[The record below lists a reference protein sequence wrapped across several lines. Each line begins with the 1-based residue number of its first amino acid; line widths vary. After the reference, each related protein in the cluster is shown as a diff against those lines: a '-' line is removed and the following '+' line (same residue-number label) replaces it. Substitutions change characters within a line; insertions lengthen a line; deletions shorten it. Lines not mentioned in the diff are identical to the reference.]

1 MEELDDIEFAKAV
14 NVFRDNRNANY
25 ATWLRSLWLVKLS
38 YIDATAF
45 LFFGGHSC
53 RFFNASNKLTKSN
66 KIDEFVIEM
75 NEHYVIL

>member
-1 MEELDDIEFAKAV
+1 MEELDDIEFTKDV

-45 LFFGGHSC
+45 LFFEGHSC
-53 RFFNASNKLTKSN
+53 RFFNASNKLKKSN
-66 KIDEFVIEM
+66 KVDEFVIEM
-75 NEHYVIL
+75 NAT